1 MVHVAMKYIW
11 TQKWKQ
17 LPVAKI
23 KGKKCILDRSAF
35 MIDYISAHKPQ
46 LAFMGLD
53 FEANKPR
60 MKAELRVMMAKL

>member
-1 MVHVAMKYIW
+1 MDSKVEVASCSKD
-11 TQKWKQ
+11 
-17 LPVAKI
+17 

-35 MIDYISAHKPQ
+35 MIDQISAHKPQ